1 MAPLMRWVNAVLA
14 LVYPECCQICRKAR
28 ATPAEGFVCA
38 GCRQDV
44 RFIEAPFCRRC
55 GMPFQGQ
62 INQEFECSNCLD
74 VVWHFEYARAA
85 VHAKGVVLDVIHRY
99 KYTRQLWFEPFLAG
113 LLSSVAC
120 GTSPF
125 GMKSRPGSGA
135 TPAPALISEVD
146 WDLLIPVPLHPVK
159 EREREFN
166 QAVRLARRLCRVSGI
181 PTDCKVLR
189 RVIQT
194 RTQTHL
200 SREERLQNVRNA
212 FELRKGADLSGKR
225 VILIDDVLTTGA
237 TTNACAEVLRGGGA
251 SKVCVWTVARRT

>member
-166 QAVRLARRLCRVSGI
+166 QAERLAAPLARAAGI
-181 PTDCKVLR
+181 PLRTNLVR
-189 RVIQT
+189 RVEPT
-194 RTQTHL
+194 RTQTLL
-200 SREERLQNVRNA
+200 SRPERAANVRHA
-212 FELRKGADLSGKR
+212 FAMRPGPRLRGERIVL
-225 VILIDDVLTTGA
+225 VDDVFTTGA
-237 TTNACAEVLRGGGA
+237 TTSACARVLQAAGA
-251 SKVCVWTVARRT
+251 GEVCVWTVARGL